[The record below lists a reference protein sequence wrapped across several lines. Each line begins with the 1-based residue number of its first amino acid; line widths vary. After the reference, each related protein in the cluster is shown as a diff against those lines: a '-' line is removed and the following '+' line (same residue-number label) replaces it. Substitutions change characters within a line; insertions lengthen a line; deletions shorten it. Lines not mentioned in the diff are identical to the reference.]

1 MVRINWL
8 RNILKINSMKKSNEL
23 EVDFIKSNPL
33 TEKERSE
40 LSAFIQKLKSKSGK
54 KKMLKHKS
62 HKKPVT

>member
-1 MVRINWL
+1 
-8 RNILKINSMKKSNEL
+8 MKKSNEL